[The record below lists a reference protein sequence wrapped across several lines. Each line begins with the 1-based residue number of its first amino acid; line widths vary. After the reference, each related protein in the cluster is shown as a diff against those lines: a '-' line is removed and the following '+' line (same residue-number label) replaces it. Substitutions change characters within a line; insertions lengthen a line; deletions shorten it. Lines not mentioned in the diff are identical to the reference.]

1 MKIRLKFCVLL
12 CLTVFLTTFAA
23 ESKKFCFKEITGG
36 TPVLEFF
43 QKTGAAES
51 GESCFDSWY
60 SDGVGDAVT
69 YLNAWLASNSNGIVS
84 VTSNIEFAGRIGD
97 ACNDGATAF
106 KGKTIDMSGSQFW
119 QSGTGGPYTRSGAC
133 YVGVSDVDR
142 IIGFATFAGG
152 SSGGIRNLK
161 FSEAY
166 FKTSASSAYVG
177 IIPELQSCP
186 TATVAFE
193 VENSEFYGDYAG
205 AVVGYFADHTEPV
218 SGAIVKNVT
227 VTGKNAG
234 GAFGYAMNIKGLE
247 NIKVNSVTVSG
258 IDENDWLDCFLG
270 GVSGRLQMAW
280 ESGIS
285 NVKVDG
291 VNAHCEASTGV
302 SYIGGIAGYFTH
314 DNGSSPYV
322 GDTVVNATLSG
333 GDYMGGLWGV
343 SIYSGNG
350 ATSLTIEDA
359 LFQGLITGNCGS
371 KAGGIV
377 GEMQEGSSATD
388 NVTIIH
394 SSVVGDISAGCSD
407 GVVDTTQVGGLVG
420 NFRVIDGRAPEN
432 SALSIENTY
441 SIGDISGTG
450 NVGYLVGKLD
460 ENLGDNNLT
469 SIKNNYHYGTQD
481 ASTSLGIGSYTLSD
495 WQNPA
500 SANVY
505 KNVRNGVRGLDV
517 DGTLIT
523 DSDNKIIS
531 TNAGGQLA
539 NGVADSED
547 MKSGA
552 LAQAFN
558 DGSGVWNRTDNVNDG
573 LPYFE
578 GFAPTSSN
586 SGSSNS
592 DKPVESSG
600 STSPTGSSNSD
611 KPVESSGSTAP
622 AGSSNSENPEGSSG
636 STAPTES
643 SNSDKPVES
652 SGSESKDSSGSGD
665 LPVESSAGG
674 ADHHEG
680 DSTEQQPDYTIPL
693 EIVRAE
699 MEQTGRALQV
709 AFKGSDF
716 DARRKVTARIE
727 IKNLRSGKPV
737 VDSLLGD
744 SVASAIEKTLVFRMK
759 EMGEFSVNVSLKDSK
774 EDAVY
779 SDTLTVEKTL
789 GGEPNTWYMVSLASV
804 DKSSFHWNDDQHLY
818 WWDDGDTGDFWR
830 YKKLE
835 KGDSLVG
842 NRGFWYS
849 SLKGEPLVLKAGNDE
864 KKAVE
869 WLLDS
874 SYTGW
879 NMISNPYGWRIDLFS
894 ENPGMVEG
902 DFGSETVFWRYNPKT
917 YDYEETRYLEPYE
930 AAWVKVSKMMTW
942 KASTTPVFLEA
953 QEDDENQS
961 FVENEKS
968 LAKAESRNGWCLQL
982 VLSDRNGRR
991 DAGNT
996 LGVASHPFVVDEPP
1010 ASMGER
1016 VNLSIVEDGRLLAKS
1031 VRSAGNAQE
1040 WTLRL
1045 DASDERA
1052 GYISVNGAEKL
1063 SALGKH
1069 VYVTVDGAT
1078 TELKAGDSLQ
1088 VSLGKSA
1095 KNATVRVTDEAKA
1108 YAKASLGVL
1117 HTVRSGNR
1125 LQVSFNA
1132 SGNLEG
1138 KMACV
1143 DILDLKGRVLATR
1156 SVLVHG
1162 GTANLSMDV
1171 PGSGLYV
1178 VRARAQGIH
1187 RSELFSVK

>member
-1 MKIRLKFCVLL
+1 MKIRLEFCVLL
-12 CLTVFLTTFAA
+12 CLVGFLTAFAA
-23 ESKKFCFKEITGG
+23 ESKNFCFKEIAGG

-51 GESCFDSWY
+51 GESCFEAWY
-60 SDGVGDAVT
+60 SDGVSDAVT
-69 YLNAWLASNSNGIVS
+69 YLNGWLSNNANGAVS
-84 VTSNIEFAGRIGD
+84 VTSNIEFAGRNGS

-106 KGKTIDMSGSQFW
+106 KGKTINMGGSQVLE
-119 QSGTGGPYTRSGAC
+119 SGVGGPYTISGAC
-133 YVGVSDVDR
+133 YVGESDADR
-142 IIGFATFAGG
+142 LVGFASFAGN

-161 FSEAY
+161 FSDAY

-218 SGAIVKNVT
+218 SGAVVRNVA

-234 GAFGYAMNIKGLE
+234 GAFGYAMNIKGVD
-247 NIKVNSVTVSG
+247 NIKVSSVTVRG

-270 GVSGRLQMAW
+270 GVFGRLQLAW

-291 VNAHCEASTGV
+291 VNARCEASTGV

-314 DNGSSPYV
+314 DNGSNPYA

-343 SIYSGNG
+343 SIYSGNA
-350 ATSLTIEDA
+350 ATSVNMEDA
-359 LFQGLITGNCGS
+359 LFQGSITGNCGA
-371 KAGGIV
+371 KVGGIV
-377 GEMQEGSSATD
+377 GEMQEGASATD
-388 NVTIIH
+388 AVSIVH
-394 SSVVGDISAGCSD
+394 SSVIGDISAGCSE

-420 NFRVIDGRAPEN
+420 NFRVIDGRSPEN
-432 SALSIENTY
+432 SALTIENTY
-441 SIGDISGTG
+441 SIGDISGTD

-505 KNVRNGVRGLDV
+505 KNVRNAVNGLDV

-531 TNAGGQLA
+531 TNTGELA
-539 NGVADSED
+539 NGVADGDE
-547 MKSGA
+547 MKSGK
-552 LAQAFN
+552 LAVAFN
-558 DGSGVWNRTDNVNDG
+558 DGSGIWNRTDNVNEG

-578 GFAPTSSN
+578 GYAP
-586 SGSSNS
+586 GSSS
-592 DKPVESSG
+592 AADLSSSSSEVRDESS
-600 STSPTGSSNSD
+600 SSAA
-611 KPVESSGSTAP
+611 ESS
-622 AGSSNSENPEGSSG
+622 SSE
-636 STAPTES
+636 TRDES
-643 SNSDKPVES
+643 SSC
-652 SGSESKDSSGSGD
+652 
-665 LPVESSAGG
+665 SA
-674 ADHHEG
+674 DEK
-680 DSTEQQPDYTIPL
+680 PDYTVPL
-693 EIVRAE
+693 KIVRPQFA
-699 MEQTGRALQV
+699 QTGRAIRLSFESSAYDSRRRVSSHLQILDKRTGRV
-709 AFKGSDF
+709 
-716 DARRKVTARIE
+716 
-727 IKNLRSGKPV
+727 V

-744 SVASAIEKTLVFRMK
+744 SLASAFGASLEFRL
-759 EMGEFSVNVSLKDSK
+759 EQAGEYIAALSMGDSK
-774 EDAVY
+774 EYDLY
-779 SDTLTVEKTL
+779 SETFTVVPAI

-835 KGDSLVG
+835 KGDTLVG

-849 SLKGEPLVLKAGNDE
+849 SLKGEPLVLRAENDD
-864 KKAVE
+864 KMTVE

-879 NMISNPYGWRIDLFS
+879 NLISNPYGWRIDLFS

-1108 YAKASLGVL
+1108 YAKASLGAL

-1138 KMACV
+1138 KMARV

>member
-1 MKIRLKFCVLL
+1 M
-12 CLTVFLTTFAA
+12 
-23 ESKKFCFKEITGG
+23 
-36 TPVLEFF
+36 
-43 QKTGAAES
+43 
-51 GESCFDSWY
+51 
-60 SDGVGDAVT
+60 
-69 YLNAWLASNSNGIVS
+69 
-84 VTSNIEFAGRIGD
+84 
-97 ACNDGATAF
+97 
-106 KGKTIDMSGSQFW
+106 
-119 QSGTGGPYTRSGAC
+119 
-133 YVGVSDVDR
+133 
-142 IIGFATFAGG
+142 
-152 SSGGIRNLK
+152 
-161 FSEAY
+161 
-166 FKTSASSAYVG
+166 
-177 IIPELQSCP
+177 
-186 TATVAFE
+186 
-193 VENSEFYGDYAG
+193 
-205 AVVGYFADHTEPV
+205 
-218 SGAIVKNVT
+218 
-227 VTGKNAG
+227 
-234 GAFGYAMNIKGLE
+234 
-247 NIKVNSVTVSG
+247 
-258 IDENDWLDCFLG
+258 
-270 GVSGRLQMAW
+270 
-280 ESGIS
+280 
-285 NVKVDG
+285 
-291 VNAHCEASTGV
+291 
-302 SYIGGIAGYFTH
+302 
-314 DNGSSPYV
+314 
-322 GDTVVNATLSG
+322 
-333 GDYMGGLWGV
+333 
-343 SIYSGNG
+343 
-350 ATSLTIEDA
+350 
-359 LFQGLITGNCGS
+359 
-371 KAGGIV
+371 
-377 GEMQEGSSATD
+377 
-388 NVTIIH
+388 
-394 SSVVGDISAGCSD
+394 
-407 GVVDTTQVGGLVG
+407 
-420 NFRVIDGRAPEN
+420 
-432 SALSIENTY
+432 
-441 SIGDISGTG
+441 
-450 NVGYLVGKLD
+450 
-460 ENLGDNNLT
+460 
-469 SIKNNYHYGTQD
+469 
-481 ASTSLGIGSYTLSD
+481 
-495 WQNPA
+495 
-500 SANVY
+500 
-505 KNVRNGVRGLDV
+505 
-517 DGTLIT
+517 
-523 DSDNKIIS
+523 
-531 TNAGGQLA
+531 
-539 NGVADSED
+539 
-547 MKSGA
+547 
-552 LAQAFN
+552 
-558 DGSGVWNRTDNVNDG
+558 
-573 LPYFE
+573 
-578 GFAPTSSN
+578 
-586 SGSSNS
+586 
-592 DKPVESSG
+592 
-600 STSPTGSSNSD
+600 
-611 KPVESSGSTAP
+611 
-622 AGSSNSENPEGSSG
+622 
-636 STAPTES
+636 
-643 SNSDKPVES
+643 
-652 SGSESKDSSGSGD
+652 
-665 LPVESSAGG
+665 
-674 ADHHEG
+674 
-680 DSTEQQPDYTIPL
+680 
-693 EIVRAE
+693 
-699 MEQTGRALQV
+699 
-709 AFKGSDF
+709 
-716 DARRKVTARIE
+716 
-727 IKNLRSGKPV
+727 V

-744 SVASAIEKTLVFRMK
+744 SLASAFGASLEFRL
-759 EMGEFSVNVSLKDSK
+759 EQAGEYIAALSMGDSK
-774 EDAVY
+774 EYDLY
-779 SDTLTVEKTL
+779 SETFTVVPAI

-835 KGDSLVG
+835 KGDTLVG

-849 SLKGEPLVLKAGNDE
+849 SLKGEPLVLRAENDD
-864 KKAVE
+864 KMTVE

-879 NMISNPYGWRIDLFS
+879 NLISNPYGWRIDLFS

-1108 YAKASLGVL
+1108 YAKASLGAL

-1138 KMACV
+1138 KMARV